1 MECDSNRIRRPGSSK
16 LKSKKTMKYYN
27 YGKKKNGTLKW
38 IVRIKR
44 VCRTTL
50 SHQNLMGVLQ
60 TLQMMKKFYIAK
72 Q

>member
-1 MECDSNRIRRPGSSK
+1 
-16 LKSKKTMKYYN
+16 MKYYY
-27 YGKKKNGTLKW
+27 YGKKKKKKGTLKG
-38 IVRIKR
+38 IARIKR

-72 Q
+72 K